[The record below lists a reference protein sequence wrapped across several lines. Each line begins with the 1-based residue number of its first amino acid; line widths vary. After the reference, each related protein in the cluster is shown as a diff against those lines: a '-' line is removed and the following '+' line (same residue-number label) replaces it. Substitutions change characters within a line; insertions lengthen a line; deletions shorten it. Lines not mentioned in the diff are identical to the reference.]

1 MITPIIMES
10 DLNVVA
16 AKLLALKE
24 RKIDRVHFDIGDG
37 LFSEMISISPAD
49 LQEVDTA
56 NLKMDMHLLVDD
68 PLEWIEECV
77 ALNPRRVIGQ
87 IERMGSQVLFLETV
101 ESYRFKAGLALSIST
116 PIEEIE
122 EEALKKASVILLL
135 SVPAGTSGSK
145 FDPNVIPKI
154 KELRKIYKGSIL
166 IDGGIN
172 KTTYQQVMGAGAT
185 EVGENS
191 SYWKGEI

>member
-10 DLNVVA
+10 DLKVVA

-101 ESYRFKAGLALSIST
+101 ESYRFKGGLALSIST

-122 EEALKKASVILLL
+122 DEALKKASVILLL

-145 FDPNVIPKI
+145 FDESVIPKI